1 MTNTVRLYGLIKET
15 FLLLDFGDRQFLE
28 QFDLTVP
35 RYYALVHIATEPGLS
50 PSQLSRY
57 MFCDKSNVTRLVQSL
72 EREGLVERRPHGNDG
87 RVQQLYLT
95 AGGEERYAT
104 VAKAHEWFVTKR
116 LAALTAAQI
125 EGVNDGLYCLNQ
137 TLAESLH
144 AEKAITLN

>member
-1 MTNTVRLYGLIKET
+1 MTNLAQLYDLIKET

-50 PSQLSRY
+50 PSRLSRF

-72 EREGLVERRPHGNDG
+72 EGQGLVERRPDGFDG

-95 AGGEERYAT
+95 AAGAARYTT
-104 VAKAHEWFVTKR
+104 VAAAHDCYVTQR
-116 LAALTAAQI
+116 LGALDAAQVEGISEGLGRLNHALAASIAMDKATA
-125 EGVNDGLYCLNQ
+125 LN
-137 TLAESLH
+137 
-144 AEKAITLN
+144 

>member
-1 MTNTVRLYGLIKET
+1 MTNLAQLYDLIKET

-50 PSQLSRY
+50 PSRLSRI

-72 EREGLVERRPHGNDG
+72 EREGLVERRPDGFDG

-95 AGGEERYAT
+95 AAGAARYTT
-104 VAKAHEWFVTKR
+104 VAAAHDCYVTQR
-116 LAALTAAQI
+116 LAALDAAQV
-125 EGVNDGLYCLNQ
+125 EGISERLGRLNQ
-137 TLAESLH
+137 ALAASISMD
-144 AEKAITLN
+144 KAAALN